1 VQIEGTD
8 ASLAGPANVAK
19 IIYFDF
25 DSYVVK
31 PEFQGAIEAHAKYLT
46 ANKTRK
52 MAIEGHT
59 DERGGREYNLA
70 LGQKRAEAVRRALGL
85 LGVSDAQVEAVSFG
99 KEKPAVPAPT
109 KKPWRRTAALNS
121 TTAKPGA
128 DREGVPDCR
137 DCRGRPAGVQCT
149 CGLFEDDEARRAI
162 LDLRQKVD
170 AAQLR
175 TADDV
180 RKTTEDNAQ
189 LRRSLLDL
197 SNQIEALRNELA
209 TMRGQN
215 ENLARNV
222 AEMQRT
228 QKDLTTGVDERLR
241 KFEPGKVTVDGK
253 EFVADPAERQEFETA
268 LATLRKGDFAAAQ
281 TSFLAFM
288 KRYPQTGY
296 RASALFW
303 LGNAQYALR
312 NYRDAVTNFRTLV
325 TAEPDH
331 MRAPEAMLSLANC
344 QVELK
349 DTKSARK
356 TLEDLVKAYPQAEA
370 ASVAKERLAK
380 LK

>member
-1 VQIEGTD
+1 MFRVAATVAAGM
-8 ASLAGPANVAK
+8 LA
-19 IIYFDF
+19 F
-25 DSYVVK
+25 S
-31 PEFQGAIEAHAKYLT
+31 AHA
-46 ANKTRK
+46 
-52 MAIEGHT
+52 
-59 DERGGREYNLA
+59 
-70 LGQKRAEAVRRALGL
+70 
-85 LGVSDAQVEAVSFG
+85 
-99 KEKPAVPAPT
+99 
-109 KKPWRRTAALNS
+109 
-121 TTAKPGA
+121 
-128 DREGVPDCR
+128 
-137 DCRGRPAGVQCT
+137 
-149 CGLFEDDEARRAI
+149 GLFEDDEARKAI

-170 AAQLR
+170 SSQQR
-175 TADDV
+175 MADEV
-180 RKTTEDNAQ
+180 RKTAEDNAQ

-197 SNQIEALRNELA
+197 SNQIDALRNELA
-209 TMRGQN
+209 TLRGQN
-215 ENLARNV
+215 ENLTRNV
-222 AEMQRT
+222 VEMQRT

-241 KFEPGKVTVDGK
+241 KFEPGKVSVDGK
-253 EFVADPAERQEFETA
+253 EFVADPAEKQEFETA

-312 NYRDAVTNFRTLV
+312 NYRDAVTNFRSLV

-344 QVELK
+344 QIELK

-370 ASVAKERLAK
+370 AGVAKERLAK

>member
-1 VQIEGTD
+1 MKTFRI
-8 ASLAGPANVAK
+8 AAALAAGLFAFN
-19 IIYFDF
+19 
-25 DSYVVK
+25 
-31 PEFQGAIEAHAKYLT
+31 AHA
-46 ANKTRK
+46 
-52 MAIEGHT
+52 
-59 DERGGREYNLA
+59 
-70 LGQKRAEAVRRALGL
+70 
-85 LGVSDAQVEAVSFG
+85 
-99 KEKPAVPAPT
+99 
-109 KKPWRRTAALNS
+109 
-121 TTAKPGA
+121 
-128 DREGVPDCR
+128 
-137 DCRGRPAGVQCT
+137 
-149 CGLFEDDEARRAI
+149 GLFEDDEARRAI

-170 AAQLR
+170 AAQTR
-175 TADDV
+175 TAEEL
-180 RKTTEDNAQ
+180 RRTTEDNAQ

-197 SNQIEALRNELA
+197 SNQIDALRNELA

-215 ENLARNV
+215 ENLARSV

-241 KFEPGKVTVDGK
+241 KFEPGKVNVDGK

-268 LATLRKGDFAAAQ
+268 LATLRKGDFAGAQ
-281 TSFLAFM
+281 TGFLAFL

-296 RASALFW
+296 RASSLFW

-312 NYRDAVTNFRTLV
+312 NYRDAVTNFRSLV

-331 MRAPEAMLSLANC
+331 MRAPEALLSMAKC